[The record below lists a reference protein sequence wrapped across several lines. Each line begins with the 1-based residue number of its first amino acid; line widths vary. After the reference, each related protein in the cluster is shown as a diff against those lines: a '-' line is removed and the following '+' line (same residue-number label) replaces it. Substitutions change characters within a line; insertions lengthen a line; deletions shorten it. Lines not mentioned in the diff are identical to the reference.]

1 MFNKKYNNIIS
12 LILFC
17 LLVILLCI
25 INTQIPNCLDI
36 IGSDE
41 ANYLD
46 YGVRFNQHITQEWGP
61 SYNLWYYILSQLTD
75 NRIQLYYFNIQVLL
89 SICTILIYIYCYRLS
104 KNAYIG
110 FIFAALFAIHP
121 MVIGVCPKIS
131 LYCILIIL
139 LTVTV
144 STFFD
149 GAIKKMIIVSI
160 GLFWS
165 WYARPEFSIGFVFS
179 IIILCYLIYNSIKKQ
194 EKLPYLFLS
203 VYIISII
210 GIVIILKPFVFTTMG
225 GVDKMYV
232 AFVQHWGIY
241 YTLTHQKELGNVTIY
256 ELYNKTLVDL
266 FGPERTFIGIIKHQP
281 LIVLKHIGINILID
295 IKWVTSFIEQYFVPS
310 MYIKS
315 KKITHFLFLI
325 IIVCFIFFYRKNIK
339 KNPFKWDKQSQFTSI
354 TLFLFFIGICIP
366 NLLIGFQEHYF
377 LLMFG
382 VFYVC
387 FLYFIS
393 TNTSSIKPS
402 AIIVG
407 LFLILMIIVPPNLKR
422 NTYMHTNPI
431 DAASLPNRI
440 VYGYIQKHFS
450 AKDKH
455 TMIAI
460 EGGCERYIEY
470 PNLEIIPGIFLG
482 FDGKTHL
489 ESFKAKNID
498 LIYVD
503 KMLKMSA
510 KNNAD
515 QGLHQV
521 LENPAKYGFKKRVNF
536 SNLKETYLLI
546 KE

>member
-1 MFNKKYNNIIS
+1 MKKGTVYIPFILFAIL
-12 LILFC
+12 LIL
-17 LLVILLCI
+17 LYYIDI
-25 INTQIPNCLDI
+25 QIPNCLDI

-61 SYNLWYYILSQLTD
+61 SYNFWYYVLSKFAPD
-75 NRIQLYYFNIQVLL
+75 RIQLYYLNIQVMV
-89 SICTILIYIYCYRLS
+89 SVCSILIFVYCYQLS
-104 KNAYIG
+104 KNAFLA
-110 FIFAALFAIHP
+110 FIFSVLFALHP
-121 MVIGVCPKIS
+121 MVIGICPKIS
-131 LYCILIIL
+131 LYCILIM
-139 LTVTV
+139 LTTV
-144 STFFD
+144 VISTLFNSSL
-149 GAIKKMIIVSI
+149 KKIIIVSI

-165 WYARPEFSIGFVFS
+165 WYARPEFSIGFLAS
-179 IIILCYLIYNSIKKQ
+179 IIIIIYLIFKTIKNQ
-194 EKLPYLFLS
+194 QKLPYVFLGS
-203 VYIISII
+203 YVVIISGII
-210 GIVIILKPFVFTTMG
+210 FLLKPFVFTTMG

-241 YTLTHQKELGNVTIY
+241 YTLTHQKQLAHVTIY

-266 FGPERTFIGIIKHQP
+266 FGPERTFVGIIKHQP
-281 LIVLKHIGINILID
+281 LIVLKHIGVNILID
-295 IKWVTSFIEQYFVPS
+295 IKWVTGFIEQYFIPS
-310 MYIKS
+310 MYLKS
-315 KKITHFLFLI
+315 KKITHLLFLI
-325 IIVCFIFFYRKNIK
+325 IIAGGFYFFRKDIRF
-339 KNPFKWDKQSQFTSI
+339 NPLKWTERTQITGI

-382 VFYVC
+382 VL
-387 FLYFIS
+387 FLALLFFIS
-393 TNTSSIKPS
+393 INTIQIKAS
-402 AIIVG
+402 AIITG
-407 LFLILMIIVPPNLKR
+407 FLLLLMLIIHPDLKK
-422 NTYMHTNPI
+422 NIYMHTNPV
-431 DAASLPNRI
+431 DAAKLPNRI
-440 VYGYIQKHFS
+440 VYAYIKKHFS
-450 AKDKH
+450 SKDKH

-482 FDGKTHL
+482 FDGKSHL
-489 ESFKAKNID
+489 ENFKEKNID

-503 KMLKMSA
+503 KMLKMTA

-521 LENPAKYGFKKRVNF
+521 LENPANYGFKKRVNF